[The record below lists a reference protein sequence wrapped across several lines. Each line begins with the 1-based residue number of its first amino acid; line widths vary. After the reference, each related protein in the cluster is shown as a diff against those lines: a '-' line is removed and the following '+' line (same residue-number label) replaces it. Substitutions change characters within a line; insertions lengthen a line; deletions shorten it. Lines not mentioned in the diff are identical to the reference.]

1 LISNEGE
8 KKSKVNK
15 MKITSIE
22 EFNDCSIRGS
32 TSEMDP
38 YATVKQG
45 SQEEIYSHQLGVV

>member
-1 LISNEGE
+1 MISNEG
-8 KKSKVNK
+8 KKESRVNK

-32 TSEMDP
+32 TSKMDP

-45 SQEEIYSHQLGVV
+45 SQEEI